1 MGLDRVEES
10 SRQSLQLVGY
20 LECQEIYGR
29 DSPAPVLHVGMGQ
42 MMRRSALV
50 EHVYAVVAECE
61 NACHTQLASI
71 LTSSDR
77 RHGDGGGDA
86 VISGPAAGSA
96 ESTPGQSRLVAG
108 AATASACYFRSGPE
122 PGRRKALLKITDRCD
137 LRCSHCFVSATAAG
151 EDMSAAALRG
161 AIGRL
166 LAARVANVTITGGEP
181 LLHPELPAILSDL
194 VGAGLS
200 VTVCTNGVSLD
211 DDVICHAAA
220 LGRVSF
226 NVSLD
231 GARAES
237 HGKFRGDASSFE
249 RTVANIR
256 RLAEAGLLKGIL
268 CTPNNMA
275 EPAEYTE
282 ILELASEAGASYFLL
297 NPLSSFGRGIPN
309 RRFAVDQRGMRVIRD
324 RLELASG
331 PDSPERAL
339 IRFPNS
345 SKPLTGCIAGDILYV
360 FVDGDITVC
369 PYLVFATE
377 NPDAQHRAEEFIVG
391 NLFEDPDIVERIER
405 YDFHSRY
412 KVGDNDTCS
421 GCSHNAECGK
431 GCPAAV
437 IAAGGR
443 IGDLDAEVC
452 PVGDRATPV
461 EIRAV
466 QPFGRSG
473 ESYAAVGDRATPVEI
488 RVRSG

>member
-20 LECQEIYGR
+20 LERHEENRR
-29 DSPAPVLHVGMGQ
+29 DSLAPTPHVGMGQ
-42 MMRRSALV
+42 MVPRPALV
-50 EHVYAVVAECE
+50 EHVDAVVAVGE
-61 NACHTQLASI
+61 NAYHTQLASI
-71 LTSSDR
+71 LTPSDS

-86 VISGPAAGSA
+86 VIDGPTAGPA
-96 ESTPGQSRLVAG
+96 ESTSGHSRLVAG

-122 PGRRKALLKITDRCD
+122 PGRRKVLLKITDRCD
-137 LRCSHCFVSATAAG
+137 LRCSHCFVSATAEG

-181 LLHPELPAILSDL
+181 LLHPELPAILSAL

-200 VTVCTNGVSLD
+200 VTVCTNGVSLGD
-211 DDVICHAAA
+211 DLICDAAA
-220 LGRVSF
+220 LGRISF

-237 HGKFRGDASSFE
+237 HGKFRGDVSSFE
-249 RTVANIR
+249 CTVANIR

-275 EPAEYTE
+275 EPQEYTE
-282 ILELASEAGASYFLL
+282 LLGLASEADASYFLL
-297 NPLSSFGRGIPN
+297 NPLSRFGRGTRN
-309 RRFAVDQRGMRVIRD
+309 QRFAVDRPRMRVIRD

-331 PDSPERAL
+331 PDSPERVL

-360 FVDGDITVC
+360 FVNGDITVC
-369 PYLVFATE
+369 PYLVFAAE
-377 NPDAQHRAEEFIVG
+377 NPGAQHRAEEFIVG
-391 NLFEDPDIVERIER
+391 NLFEDRDIVERIEG

-412 KVGDNDTCS
+412 QVGDNDTCT
-421 GCSHNAECGK
+421 GCSQNAECGK

-443 IGDLDAEVC
+443 IGDVDAEVC
-452 PVGDRATPV
+452 PVGDPAAPV

-466 QPFGRSG
+466 QPFGRGG
-473 ESYAAVGDRATPVEI
+473 ESYAAVGDRATPVTL